1 MCVLMTHNPIVGL
14 RADGALPRHPP
25 NMGTGSCGEHIGRW
39 LVWRG
44 GSVTARGAVEPQ
56 IGLRT
61 FGLFDMLTRIKLG
74 LKTLFHKALRI
85 GPNIL

>member
-1 MCVLMTHNPIVGL
+1 M
-14 RADGALPRHPP
+14 
-25 NMGTGSCGEHIGRW
+25 
-39 LVWRG
+39 
-44 GSVTARGAVEPQ
+44 TARGAVEPQ